1 MGSWGEGPFDS
12 DSGLD
17 WLDIKI
23 HDYIASEIRRV
34 LERFLNQRVRKVAI
48 RVVDPAKAKEY
59 AAWMKQGRRRGR
71 SRDFVPYKSRD
82 RGLEKW
88 RQKWASFHT
97 TMMLPGRRYQ
107 HEEAECAAGLL
118 DELTPYSNVY
128 MSYTRRKL
136 GRGGYGCR
144 IKRGVAKATLGA
156 RRMTGK
162 LPVHVGLNYEA
173 ERGLLYTLAAKAIRE
188 ILADQA
194 WLQCWRSPEKKKDS
208 LLKLAASLE
217 SKIPSERAERVFA
230 KTFKGFVRRKRRKA

>member
-23 HDYIASEIRRV
+23 HNHLAGEIQKT
-34 LERFLNQRVRKVAI
+34 LERFLNQRVRKIAI

-71 SRDFVPYKSRD
+71 MSDYIPYKSRD

-128 MSYTRRKL
+128 LSYTHSKL
-136 GRGGYGCR
+136 GPLGYGCR
-144 IKRGVAKATLGA
+144 IKRGVKKSTDGA
-156 RRMTGK
+156 RRITGK
-162 LPVHVGLNYEA
+162 LPVHVGLHYEA
-173 ERGLLYTLAAKAIRE
+173 ERVLLYTLAAKAIRE

-194 WLQCWRSPEKKKDS
+194 WLQCWRTPETKR
-208 LLKLAASLE
+208 ASLE
-217 SKIPSERAERVFA
+217 KLARALEGKIPNERAERAFS
-230 KTFKGFVRRKRRKA
+230 KTFKGFARRKRRKA

>member
-17 WLDIKI
+17 WLGIKI
-23 HDYIASEIRRV
+23 HDYIAREIKKT
-34 LERFLNQRVRKVAI
+34 LEGFLKQRVRKIPI

-59 AAWMKQGRRRGR
+59 AKWMKQGRRAGRLRGL
-71 SRDFVPYKSRD
+71 VPYKSRD

-88 RQKWASFHT
+88 RQKWASFHR

-128 MSYTRRKL
+128 VSYTHRKL
-136 GRGGYGCR
+136 RLGGYGCR
-144 IKRGVAKATLGA
+144 IKRGVTKATLGA

-162 LPVHVGLNYEA
+162 LPVHVGLHYEA
-173 ERGLLYTLAAKAIRE
+173 ERVLLYTLAAKAIRE

-194 WLQCWRSPEKKKDS
+194 WLQCWRTPETKR
-208 LLKLAASLE
+208 ASLE
-217 SKIPSERAERVFA
+217 KLARALEGKIANERAERAFS
-230 KTFKGFVRRKRRKA
+230 KTFKGFARRKRRKA